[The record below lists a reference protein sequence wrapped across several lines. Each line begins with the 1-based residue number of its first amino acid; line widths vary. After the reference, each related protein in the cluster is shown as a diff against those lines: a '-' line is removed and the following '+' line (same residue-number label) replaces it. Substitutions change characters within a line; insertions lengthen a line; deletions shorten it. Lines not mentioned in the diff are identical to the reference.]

1 VLTVDTIW
9 YYETLRLAK
18 TIKGKSSLISY
29 RETNFMFAKMDDLY
43 QRMKNRLEQC
53 RKDRSELEEI
63 LAFYDKVL
71 AAQHETQE
79 QTPIPELDLSAEQ
92 IKLKIEEGFPLVDSG
107 NFSVD
112 KDSSKSLFRRLCQLS
127 EEENPVL
134 ASAGKALL
142 EAVDSGSLDTAEL
155 SKAVLQNQAETIDG
169 YAKDLE
175 VPLPV
180 LQALA
185 KLSIQP
191 SLLATVA
198 SVAKGSELNRWRH
211 GYCPVCGGLPAIA
224 ALVGEEGKR
233 EALCSFCG
241 HLWKLPRLGCPFC
254 STEKQEDLRYF
265 YGEGDDL
272 YRVQVCE
279 QCKGYLKVVDTRE
292 GGDPVALA
300 VDDVVTAHLDLLA
313 EEEGYQRKAPRLWGI

>member
-1 VLTVDTIW
+1 
-9 YYETLRLAK
+9 LRK
-18 TIKGKSSLISY
+18 TIKGKSFQTSY
-29 RETNFMFAKMDDLY
+29 EGINFMFAEMDNLY
-43 QRMKNRLEQC
+43 QSMKNRLAQC
-53 RKDRSELEEI
+53 RKDRNELEEI

-79 QTPIPELDLSAEQ
+79 ATPIPEIGLTEEQ
-92 IKLKIEEGFPLVDSG
+92 IKLKIKEGFPLIDLG

-112 KDSSKSLFRRLCQLS
+112 KDSSERLFRRLCQLAR
-127 EEENPVL
+127 EENPVL
-134 ASAGKALL
+134 ASAGKTLL
-142 EAVDSGSLDTAEL
+142 EELDSGALDLAEL
-155 SKAVLQNQAETIDG
+155 CEAVLHDQAETIEE

-175 VPLPV
+175 VPFPV
-180 LQALA
+180 LQALT

-198 SVAKGSELNRWRH
+198 TVAKESELGKWRR

-241 HLWKLPRLGCPFC
+241 HLWKLPRLSCPFC

-265 YGEGDDL
+265 FEEGDDL

-279 QCKGYLKVVDTRE
+279 KCKGYLKVVDTRE
-292 GGDPVALA
+292 GVDPRALA